1 MDNSKV
7 LVASV
12 KRGCAIVRM
21 TTETI
26 DLTPQL
32 KKNFH
37 QQVLWKLFSHPTGK
51 EIEGDAIYSEA
62 LLIVLFKFHC
72 KKKTTGKKKF
82 LIAAAIDSRTGG
94 C

>member
-1 MDNSKV
+1 MDNPKV

-12 KRGCAIVRM
+12 KQGCAIVRM

-62 LLIVLFKFHC
+62 LLIILFKFHC
-72 KKKTTGKKKF
+72 KKKKNPQKN
-82 LIAAAIDSRTGG
+82 ICPRQ
-94 C
+94 